1 LEANQPPAESFVPAP
16 HVLHQEIEGETVL
29 FDSEQGLYYALDA
42 VGTRV
47 WQLLAEEREME
58 AVTAAML
65 AEFEVDE
72 ATLSVDLHDL
82 LERLRAQ
89 GLVIARSRS

>member
-1 LEANQPPAESFVPAP
+1 LGHNPPSIESFVPAP

-29 FDSEQGLYYALDA
+29 LNSADGLYYALDA

-47 WQLLAEEREME
+47 WQLLAEEGEPG
-58 AVTAAML
+58 AVKARML
-65 AEFEVDE
+65 VEFEVDE

-82 LERLRAQ
+82 LERLRAA
-89 GLVIARSRS
+89 GLVTARNRS